1 MALST
6 FFLLKF
12 GTHQQL
18 SVSQFILPSNTQV
31 IHTKMNVRFA
41 AFLAALA
48 VAAGTANA
56 APRVHPNVHRAL
68 RKDGTVNLV
77 IELAQ
82 TTESTLESIQE
93 AAFSSRT
100 AKVEAVKDK
109 LQAQS
114 KIASAEVEK
123 VLSQESSGLHS
134 GFKNFWISNQIT
146 VSSASFE
153 LVEKLAGL
161 SSVGSIRE
169 QKMIKIEKP
178 EEVGAETN
186 ELVGQEW
193 GVQRIG
199 ANKVWA
205 DGNIGQGVIVAN
217 IDTGVRATHEALK
230 RNFLGK
236 NGWYD
241 PELQS
246 DEPYDIHGHGSHTM
260 GTIAGAKGVGVAP
273 GATWLACKGCRWYEG
288 DDGPEVGC
296 SEEDLLTCAQFVL
309 CPTDTKG
316 QNEDCSKAP
325 QVVSN
330 SWGGDGGDNFYKGA
344 VDAWTKAGIVTVF
357 SQGNDGRKGCSTAG
371 SPGDYPSVIG
381 VGSSTSTDAL
391 SAFSG
396 KGPSVAG
403 RRKPDITA
411 PGQLVR
417 SIWNTTDTAYST
429 ISGTSMAAPH
439 VTGAV
444 ALLLSAQPD
453 LAIDEVKVALY
464 TTTDQ
469 KGLKASNYT
478 CGGTSDANWPNNQWG
493 HGRLNVLNAYEGF
506 RPAA

>member
-1 MALST
+1 
-6 FFLLKF
+6 
-12 GTHQQL
+12 
-18 SVSQFILPSNTQV
+18 
-31 IHTKMNVRFA
+31 MNVRFT

-48 VAAGTANA
+48 VATGTANA

-68 RKDGTVNLV
+68 RKDGTVDLV
-77 IELAQ
+77 VELAQ

-100 AKVEAVKDK
+100 AKIEAIKDK

-123 VLSQESSGLHS
+123 VLSQESSGLHG
-134 GFKNFWISNQIT
+134 GFKNLWISNQ
-146 VSSASFE
+146 VYVESASFE

-161 SSVGSIRE
+161 PSISEILE
-169 QKMIKIEKP
+169 QEVIYIEKP
-178 EEVGAETN
+178 EVVSDNN

-193 GVQRIG
+193 GIQRIG

-205 DGNIGQGVIVAN
+205 DGNIGQGVIVGS

-241 PELQS
+241 PEKNAP
-246 DEPYDIHGHGSHTM
+246 EPYDIDGHGSHTM
-260 GTIAGAKGVGVAP
+260 GTIAGSKGVGVAP
-273 GATWLACKGCRWYEG
+273 GAQWISCKGCREYES
-288 DDGPEVGC
+288 DTGPAVSC
-296 SEEDLLTCAQFVL
+296 PQVDLLTCAQWML
-309 CPTDTKG
+309 CPTDTNG
-316 QNEDCSKAP
+316 ENEDCSKAP
-325 QVVSN
+325 RVVSN
-330 SWGGDGGDNFYKGA
+330 SWGGAGGRPYFQA
-344 VDAWTKAGIVTVF
+344 AAAAWVKAGIVPVF
-357 SQGNDGRKGCSTAG
+357 AQGNSGRNGCATAG
-371 SPGDYPSVIG
+371 SPGDYPNVIG

-391 SAFSG
+391 SAYSG
-396 KGPSVAG
+396 KGPTLNTN

-417 SIWNTTDTAYST
+417 SLSNETDNAYMT

-439 VTGAV
+439 VAGAI
-444 ALLLSAQPD
+444 ALLVSAQPD
-453 LAIDEVKVALY
+453 LAIDEIKVALY

-469 KGLKASNYT
+469 KGLVLTNYT